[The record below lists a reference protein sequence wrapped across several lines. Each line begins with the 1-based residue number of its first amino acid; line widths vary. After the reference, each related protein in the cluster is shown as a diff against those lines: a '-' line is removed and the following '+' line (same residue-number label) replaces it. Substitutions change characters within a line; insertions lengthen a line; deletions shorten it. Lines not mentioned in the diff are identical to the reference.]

1 MPIAIAPLTGC
12 AIATLLLVQY
22 VTVSSAFAWHDKGHR
37 KGEKVSDI
45 ACLFMTFD
53 SERESGVIYAIFHR
67 QNVKYQL
74 GHLQETNSLKPTR
87 LPRIQRD
94 TQ

>member
-12 AIATLLLVQY
+12 AIATLLLVQW

-37 KGEKVSDI
+37 KRCQALKGEKVSDI

-53 SERESGVIYAIFHR
+53 SERESGVIYGVSR
-67 QNVKYQL
+67 
-74 GHLQETNSLKPTR
+74 
-87 LPRIQRD
+87 
-94 TQ
+94 